1 MIQGYAKRAPVT
13 ATGCD
18 GAATGG
24 ADRDLPGR
32 RTVRYA
38 LILFGV
44 FLFYFYFSSNVLPVG
59 AGPDYTANNDA
70 VHFLYTY
77 ERLAVMPQ
85 DEYKVGYSPA
95 GGTRV
100 LRPPFGYIVSAG
112 TAKALDSWIDNRFIL
127 FRKGSALLGA
137 ATVAV
142 AFYAGV
148 LYFGS
153 YTAGLFAALLFG
165 LLPQFAFEASYNN
178 DDSGAIFAATLLL
191 CALVRIRRK
200 GVNWPNAVLLG
211 LAGGLVILS
220 KQTAWLLA
228 PTVALFLAIYVR
240 GSWKSLAKYASVG
253 LVVLVLSG
261 GWWVLFNVYHY
272 GPGDPF
278 ALEIEQ
284 TLAAK
289 HQRYAANKDYGYKA
303 EGAGYEALLFENY
316 DGFWEKTIAS
326 TIGNLDW
333 LRIRLGPLQYGLY
346 LALFLLAF
354 VYVMV
359 RLCGLLYRRIK
370 SRPPQDADGDIMLE
384 VLLAFALVFQFYMY
398 MWTNIN
404 NDIQLQGRYLLPA
417 FLAVVLLGMSATK
430 SILARAA
437 PVVVE
442 DNPKDVVVSG
452 SGVRKWSVAGA
463 IVFLVAIHVDAI
475 FGYVIPFYRPVI
487 HPMHLHRGF
496 VNVVISPGDILRKH
510 EMEQFATTATGFRF
524 VSTGVDPWFVVS
536 LSGRRMCNLFSG
548 YNVLRARINAA
559 EQGRFKVYVD
569 RGRGFREDDAYG
581 VRYPAGESVVV
592 LVFDVPRCSRIR
604 IDPAVRATSLDVSE
618 LSLGKIVIGE

>member
-1 MIQGYAKRAPVT
+1 MIQRYAKRA
-13 ATGCD
+13 AD
-18 GAATGG
+18 ARTGG
-24 ADRDLPGR
+24 DGGDNRDLCGR
-32 RTVRYA
+32 RTLRYA

-44 FLFYFYFSSNVLPVG
+44 FLIYFYFSSNVLPIG

-85 DEYKVGYSPA
+85 DENKVGYSPA

-112 TAKALDSWIDNRFIL
+112 MAKVLDTWIQNRFIL

-148 LYFGS
+148 LYFNS

-165 LLPQFAFEASYNN
+165 LLPQFAFQASYNN
-178 DDSGAIFAATLLL
+178 DDSGAIFSATLLL

-211 LAGGLVILS
+211 FAGGLVILS

-253 LVVLVLSG
+253 LAVLVLSG
-261 GWWVLFNVYHY
+261 GWWVLYNIYHY

-278 ALEIEQ
+278 TLKIEQ

-303 EGAGYEALLFENY
+303 VEVGYKALLFEDY
-316 DGFWEKTIAS
+316 DAFWEKTIAS

-346 LALFLLAF
+346 LAFFVLAI
-354 VYVMV
+354 VYVIV
-359 RLCGLLYRRIK
+359 RLCGLLYRRVK
-370 SRPPQDADGDIMLE
+370 SKPPQDADGDVMLE
-384 VLLAFALVFQFYMY
+384 VLLLFALAFQFYMY

-417 FLAVVLLGMSATK
+417 FLAIVLLGISAAR
-430 SILARAA
+430 SILRRVA
-437 PVVVE
+437 PVVIE
-442 DNPKDVVVSG
+442 DNPKDVLVSG
-452 SGVRKWSVAGA
+452 SGIRKWSVVGTAGL
-463 IVFLVAIHVDAI
+463 LVAIHVDAI
-475 FGYVIPFYRPVI
+475 FGYVIPFYRPTI
-487 HPMHLHRGF
+487 HPMYLHRGF
-496 VNVVISPGDILRKH
+496 STIAIPPGEILRKH
-510 EMEQFATTATGFRF
+510 EMDQFAMTATGFRF

-536 LSGRRMCNLFSG
+536 LSDREMCRLFSG
-548 YNVLRARINAA
+548 YNVLKARINAGKK
-559 EQGRFKVYVD
+559 GRFKVYID
-569 RGRGFREDDAYG
+569 KGQGFREEDASG
-581 VRYPAGESVVV
+581 VRYPAGESIVV
-592 LVFDVPRCSRIR
+592 LVFDVPRCSSVR
-604 IDPAVRATSLDVSE
+604 IDPAVSATSVEVSD
-618 LSLGKIVIGE
+618 LSLGKIVVDE